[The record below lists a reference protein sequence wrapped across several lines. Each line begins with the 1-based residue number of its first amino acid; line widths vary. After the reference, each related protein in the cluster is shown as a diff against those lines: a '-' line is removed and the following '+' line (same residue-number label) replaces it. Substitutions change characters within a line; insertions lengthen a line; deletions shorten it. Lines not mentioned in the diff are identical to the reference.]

1 MTTGSQGQVVTQG
14 EQTIVVTAPPNA
26 AGATNGANQEKSKGP
41 NTAAIA
47 AGVVVGV
54 VGFCSLVGAGFFL
67 WRFRK
72 RQNVQPQYSNNVA
85 NEHFAKPM
93 SQDSTSDSRFD
104 GGFMAQRRQS
114 NGSIADDQDFSRRI
128 LQVRVFSSALGILGY
143 GH

>member
-1 MTTGSQGQVVTQG
+1 MVITAAPNEAGS
-14 EQTIVVTAPPNA
+14 
-26 AGATNGANQEKSKGP
+26 TNGANQQQSNGP

-72 RQNVQPQYSNNVA
+72 RTNVQPQYSNNVA

-93 SQDSTSDSRFD
+93 SQDSMSDSRFD

-114 NGSIADDQDFSRRI
+114 NGSIDDDQDFSRRI
-128 LQVRVFSSALGILGY
+128 LQVRVFRSGLGILSY
-143 GH
+143 GQALTRNSR